1 MILSSICTV
10 KTMEKSWKINIK
22 PEKTRLFYE
31 FHSEITQ
38 KYRKTRG
45 KVKILTSAGQLLPKK
60 HRVFR
65 RFPFFGNKKT
75 KKHVYFTVLDDKI
88 SPNTEKTQVFGRF
101 YVNPLAG
108 VEPRSFTDSRTR
120 LRHTLRL
127 ITRHSCW
134 RHRLSW

>member
-10 KTMEKSWKINIK
+10 KTMEKSRKINIK
-22 PEKTRLFYE
+22 HEKTRLFYE

-60 HRVFR
+60 HRVFG

-75 KKHVYFTVLDDKI
+75 KKTRLFYR
-88 SPNTEKTQVFGRF
+88 FGRQ
-101 YVNPLAG
+101 NLAK
-108 VEPRSFTDSRTR
+108 
-120 LRHTLRL
+120 
-127 ITRHSCW
+127 
-134 RHRLSW
+134 HRKNTGFWTIFGRIRN

>member
-10 KTMEKSWKINIK
+10 KTMEKWWKINIK
-22 PEKTRLFYE
+22 PEKTRLLYE

-45 KVKILTSAGQLLPKK
+45 KVKILMSAGQLLPKK

-75 KKHVYFTVLDDKI
+75 KKHVYFTVSTRPKRRKHDKTHGFERKKLQI
-88 SPNTEKTQVFGRF
+88 R
-101 YVNPLAG
+101 
-108 VEPRSFTDSRTR
+108 TDSVEWRSMRTR
-120 LRHTLRL
+120 TPRTPGKRQWSALK
-127 ITRHSCW
+127 
-134 RHRLSW
+134 